1 MAKKYGLISLIER
14 RLSDRV
20 NDWLYDGQLFLAE
33 IEKLEQEAAK
43 VEGLMEQLEE
53 LSEELRVFRIIS

>member
-1 MAKKYGLISLIER
+1 MAKKFGLISLIER